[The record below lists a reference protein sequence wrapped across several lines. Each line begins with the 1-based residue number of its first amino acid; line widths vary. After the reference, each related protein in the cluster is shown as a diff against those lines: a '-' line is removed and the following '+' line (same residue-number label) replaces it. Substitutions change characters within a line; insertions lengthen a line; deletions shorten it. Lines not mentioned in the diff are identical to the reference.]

1 MKINRKLKIALVS
14 ILGTFLLLFA
24 VLVVH
29 IALVTK
35 NTKYDHPSI
44 QLARID
50 FKEPIDSLKAKQINR
65 DIKAIAGVGNT
76 HFNTKAGI
84 LIYSMDVNKN
94 SNDKVFKEL
103 MSKTTYKA
111 KPFVVT
117 EAMAANGCPVMD
129 KTTFTYKFSNV
140 INKIIN

>member
-1 MKINRKLKIALVS
+1 
-14 ILGTFLLLFA
+14 
-24 VLVVH
+24 
-29 IALVTK
+29 
-35 NTKYDHPSI
+35 
-44 QLARID
+44 
-50 FKEPIDSLKAKQINR
+50 
-65 DIKAIAGVGNT
+65 T